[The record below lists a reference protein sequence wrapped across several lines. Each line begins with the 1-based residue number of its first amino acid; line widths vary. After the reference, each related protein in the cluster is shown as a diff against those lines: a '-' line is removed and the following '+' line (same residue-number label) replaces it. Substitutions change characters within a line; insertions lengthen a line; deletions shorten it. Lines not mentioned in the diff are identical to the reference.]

1 MDKLKGSIAE
11 PGKRIDG
18 ALIKCAQGYLS
29 SGTTLYEESVAGGSM
44 MWPNKTSESIPQV
57 VDWISKLNALRLDAS
72 AQAAPSVSGLS
83 RARTFST
90 ASPSTIDETETL
102 PPLPGPISVI
112 SDAPPMYSEQA
123 EEDGL
128 DFEDELAI
136 DSTAAALESGN
147 TAFERNDYEEADS
160 FLQEA
165 ITLVQALPIRLRGD
179 YDLADVHYKLAVS
192 AFYLH
197 DAATAQAALVTVVE
211 KQSRSKDDGLRLCTA
226 GHLLSQTYVRTGKFD
241 LARATCENAYRGRRK
256 ILGKDHESCYESL
269 ALLARICALQGNGS
283 RGKVYFSMI
292 PAAAQAAM
300 SELFGKL
307 DIEAGYR
314 APTVRGTTSTFSF
327 QSFERTMSSD
337 SADSASTITL
347 NKAPSISAV
356 VAQTTS
362 SVKEGVLLKELRACD
377 LAWSSKGKHLACADR
392 FANQITVLN
401 THTGLTEKII
411 KATDR
416 KRIYSLAL
424 NPTGT
429 ILAVGYEDG
438 TLELWTV
445 QTALLRKRFAGGL
458 ARHHNNAIGAMAF
471 SHSGDTLISMCKA
484 GRIVFF
490 SVPANLLKHFA
501 MDSDCAGAEGSIA
514 FSPDDQ
520 LVAITT
526 AKGADI
532 WSVSSGTMRASLSS
546 HWAGPKG
553 LDASHPL
560 VGLAFTPDGTAI
572 ALGSGTNQIGVHKID
587 GTGEHHEVEISGI
600 KRPALCFLKLAYS
613 ADGHLIAARTPPYFD
628 EPPWVCDTAN
638 GKFEFLESTPQAVT
652 HLALSQDGSLLA
664 TSADDGSIK
673 VINLAQRLRSV
684 DEEPA

>member
-1 MDKLKGSIAE
+1 MNKLQDTIAE
-11 PGKRIDG
+11 QGPRLDG
-18 ALIKCAQGYLS
+18 ALAKCARGYLY
-29 SGTTLYEESVAGGSM
+29 SGTTLYEESVAGGSL
-44 MWPNKTSESIPQV
+44 MWTNRNAESIPQV

-72 AQAAPSVSGLS
+72 MSSASSTSGLTT
-83 RARTFST
+83 ARTFST
-90 ASPSTIDETETL
+90 VSPSTIDETETL
-102 PPLPGPISVI
+102 PPLPGQASVI
-112 SDAPPMYSEQA
+112 SDAPPVYSEQA
-123 EEDGL
+123 EGDDL

-147 TAFERNDYEEADS
+147 AAFERNDYEEADS

-165 ITLVQALPIRLRGD
+165 LTLVQALPVRLRSG
-179 YDLADVHYKLAVS
+179 YNLSDVHYKLAVS

-211 KQSRSKDDGLRLCTA
+211 QNSKSKDDGLRLCTA
-226 GHLLSQTYVRTGKFD
+226 GHLLSQTYVRTGEFD

-269 ALLARICALQGNGS
+269 ALLARICALQGHGS

-292 PAAAQAAM
+292 PAASQAGM

-307 DIEAGYR
+307 DVEAGHH
-314 APTVRGTTSTFSF
+314 APPMRGATSTSSF
-327 QSFERTMSSD
+327 QSVERTMSSDSAD

-356 VAQTTS
+356 SAKS
-362 SVKEGVLLKELRACD
+362 ASGIKEGVVLKEPRACD
-377 LAWSSKGKHLACADR
+377 LAWSSRGQYLACADR
-392 FANQITVLN
+392 FANQITIVS
-401 THTGLTEKII
+401 TYTGHAEKVM
-411 KATDR
+411 KTAER

-438 TLELWTV
+438 TLELWNV
-445 QTALLRKRFAGGL
+445 KNGLLRKRFAGGL
-458 ARHHNNAIGAMAF
+458 ARHHNHAIGAMAF
-471 SHSGDTLISMCKA
+471 SHSGETLVSMCKA

-490 SVPANLLKHFA
+490 GVAANQLKHFA
-501 MDSDCAGAEGSIA
+501 MDSDCAGTEGSLA
-514 FSPDDQ
+514 FSPDDT
-520 LVAITT
+520 LIAITT

-532 WSVSSGTMRASLSS
+532 WNVASGTIRASLTS

-572 ALGSGTNQIGVHKID
+572 ALGSGTNLIGVHKID

-628 EPPWVCDTAN
+628 EPPWVCDTEN
-638 GKFEFLESTPQAVT
+638 GKFEFLEAAPHAVT
-652 HLALSQDGSLLA
+652 HLALSEDGALLA
-664 TSADDGSIK
+664 TSVDDGC
-673 VINLAQRLRSV
+673 VRVLDLAHRLKNN
-684 DEEPA
+684 E